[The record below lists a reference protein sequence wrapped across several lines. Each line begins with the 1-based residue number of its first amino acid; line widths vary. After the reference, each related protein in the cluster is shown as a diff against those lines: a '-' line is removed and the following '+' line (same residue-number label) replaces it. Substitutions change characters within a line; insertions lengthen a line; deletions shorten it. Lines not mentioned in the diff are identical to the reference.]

1 MAVTIKDL
9 VTETGLC
16 AGTISAYLNGK
27 EIKPENK
34 EIISKAIIKTGYLRN
49 ENARVLKAHSSKIV
63 GVVIPELSS
72 NFATTIISFM
82 EDELRKTGYGIIVC
96 DCRSDK
102 TLERQAVSSLVSK
115 MVDGLIIMPSAEDTG
130 VFDLPKSRNIPIVV
144 IDRYVQDKDIC
155 QVVIN
160 NREVSAQAVENMIK
174 KGKKN
179 IAVIHGG
186 MNVYTSR
193 ERLAGYKDAMDK
205 YGLNTEGMAVDGQ
218 YTIEGGYV
226 AMKKL
231 LTEKSGLDGVFV
243 INYDMTLGA
252 MFALKEWEKNTDSKI
267 AFTGFDLDD
276 LIKVIDQKVQI
287 VDQPLKEIGVSA
299 ARLILQSIK
308 GESSENIILKADISN
323 NFEKE

>member
-1 MAVTIKDL
+1 MAITIKDL
-9 VTETGLC
+9 VAETGLC

-34 EIISKAIIKTGYLRN
+34 EKISKAIVKTGYIRN
-49 ENARVLKAHSSKIV
+49 ENARILKAHSSKTI
-63 GVVIPELSS
+63 GVLIPELSS

-82 EDELRKTGYGIIVC
+82 EDELRKTGYAIIVC

-102 TLERQAVSSLVSK
+102 TVERQAVSSLVSK
-115 MVDGLIIMPSAEDTG
+115 MVDGLIIMPSAEDNSI
-130 VFDLPKSRNIPIVV
+130 FDLPKSRNMPIVV
-144 IDRYVQDKDIC
+144 IDRYLQDKDIC

-160 NREVSAQAVENMIK
+160 NREVSEQAVENMIK

-193 ERLAGYKDAMDK
+193 ERFAGYKDAMNK
-205 YGLNTEGMAVDGQ
+205 YGLKTESMAVDGE
-218 YTIEGGYV
+218 YTIEGGYL

-231 LTEKSGLDGVFV
+231 LDEKSDLDGIFV

-252 MFALKEWEKNTDSKI
+252 MYALKEWEKKADSKI
-267 AFTGFDLDD
+267 MFTGFDLGN

-287 VDQPLKEIGVSA
+287 VNQPLKEIGINA
-299 ARLILQSIK
+299 ARLIIGSIN
-308 GESSENIILKADISN
+308 GESSEDIILKATISN
-323 NFEKE
+323 NYEKD